1 MRPISIYT
9 RFLLVLF
16 ANALIFVTLPTPL
29 VLATNIYFCSFQII
43 VGRIR
48 KGLAWLAVCL
58 CFAMG
63 ASLAMVLPE
72 NLPGHYLLF
81 LFVGVGRIL
90 PLMVVAAFMMGTTKV
105 SELVYVL
112 RKVHAPQ
119 WLVIPIS
126 VLFRFFP
133 TVRHDYAQIRRA
145 MKFRNI
151 AVTTGD
157 MIRHPLRTME
167 YIYVPLLN
175 NATNVAADLTSAA
188 LTRGI
193 SDPGPKTSIERVTF
207 TGLDA
212 LMCALGLTLLGC
224 GVYVAMFQA

>member
-16 ANALIFVTLPTPL
+16 ANALIFFTLPTPL
-29 VLATNIYFCSFQII
+29 VLAINIYFCSFQII

-48 KGLAWLAVCL
+48 KGLVWLAVCL
-58 CFAMG
+58 CFALG
-63 ASLAMVLPE
+63 ASLAMVFPE

-133 TVRHDYAQIRRA
+133 TVRHDYSQIRRA
-145 MKFRNI
+145 MKFRGI

>member
-29 VLATNIYFCSFQII
+29 VLAINIYFCSFQII

-58 CFAMG
+58 CFALG
-63 ASLAMVLPE
+63 ASLAMVFPE

-145 MKFRNI
+145 MKFRGI

-157 MIRHPLRTME
+157 MICHPLRTME

-175 NATNVAADLTSAA
+175 NATNVATDLTSAA

-224 GVYVAMFQA
+224 GVNVAMFQA

>member
-29 VLATNIYFCSFQII
+29 VLAINIYFCSFQII

-58 CFAMG
+58 CFALG
-63 ASLAMVLPE
+63 ASLAMVFPE

-145 MKFRNI
+145 MKFRGI

-157 MIRHPLRTME
+157 MICHPLRTME

-224 GVYVAMFQA
+224 GVNVAMFQA